1 MAKMGMVLAAARSI
15 FRTCNHCSV
24 VLQNEFCNLQ
34 IHVIVFHQK
43 HLYASDIGHSF
54 FELLFFPSILKERV
68 PLQLCPL
75 LFRGDV
81 KKHAKTAVRRPIRLS
96 RDIPR
101 CLEPPIALR
110 FCLQTIFA
118 VVNRFS

>member
-1 MAKMGMVLAAARSI
+1 MAKMGMVLAATRSI

-54 FELLFFPSILKERV
+54 FELLFFPSIFVDLKGKSAS
-68 PLQLCPL
+68 PALPAP
-75 LFRGDV
+75 F
-81 KKHAKTAVRRPIRLS
+81 
-96 RDIPR
+96 PR
-101 CLEPPIALR
+101 
-110 FCLQTIFA
+110 
-118 VVNRFS
+118 